1 MRIIQRR
8 NEKRRQQLEGVEDYL
23 LDAFSPVAPS
33 QEFVSELRSQLS
45 SIPFPAPPSPVKIGQ
60 YTFYAIA
67 LVLGGG
73 ILFAIFIRLAI
84 TLIALF
90 SLIERNRSVEGKA
103 NT

>member
-8 NEKRRQQLEGVEDYL
+8 NEKRREQIEGIEDFL

-45 SIPFPAPPSPVKIGQ
+45 SFPVLTPPSPVKIGQ

-73 ILFAIFIRLAI
+73 FLFALLIRLAI

-90 SLIERNRSVEGKA
+90 SLLERNRGIE
-103 NT
+103 